1 MAVSVDRLTVPS
13 GPEQDHSQRKL
24 MNSKQTQ
31 GATLL
36 ELLNATPAPPRL
48 SESAIVVVDAQRE
61 YVDGSLPLHGVGEAL
76 QELKKLL
83 DRARRLGVP
92 IFHVVHHA
100 PGEPIITKNLPSSFV
115 NTNLKELLDQTKR
128 NNLIVAGFMTHMCID
143 ATARSA
149 LDLGFSPTVVA
160 NACATR
166 DLRSPSGSI
175 VPAKTLHESSLAALG
190 DLVAGIVTD
199 HSKLPD

>member
-1 MAVSVDRLTVPS
+1 
-13 GPEQDHSQRKL
+13 

-100 PGEPIITKNLPSSFV
+100 PEGAPVFNPKSEFSEIAEPARPASGEPIITKNLPSSFV